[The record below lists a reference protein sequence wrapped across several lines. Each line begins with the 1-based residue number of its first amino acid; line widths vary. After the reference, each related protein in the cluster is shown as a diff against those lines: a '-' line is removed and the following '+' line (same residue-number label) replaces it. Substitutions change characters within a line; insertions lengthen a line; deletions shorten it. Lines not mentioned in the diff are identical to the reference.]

1 MLPINSLDDELF
13 ADILESAKK
22 MIPNL
27 TDEWLNRNSTDPGIT
42 FIELFAWLKE
52 MQQYYLDQISI
63 KNKYKYIKLLGEKQQ
78 YDKPAMAIVTISN
91 VEKEMVLPA
100 KCKFSADD
108 IIFETQR
115 EEFIFPINIDRFYT
129 ISEQKIVSSSEE
141 NWKEQYFVFGNEPK
155 IENEFYIC
163 FNDGLPINKN
173 IDITVSIYDN
183 YPIKRNKIVEDSFHP
198 LAKIEYEYLSI
209 NGWKTIENI
218 KDGTYG
224 FLDSGVISL
233 NILEEMEKDSEQ
245 NGYLIRAV
253 LKECNYDV
261 PPILK
266 YVFMNSIKVVQKD
279 TLSEVIEFDV
289 NDEDIQ
295 ECALPNYLGFMGD
308 IDVFIKV
315 EENIFERTYEY
326 DLTETQDSRLVVFHK
341 DKCNKF
347 PLEGEKNIKI
357 CCYSNEFNYKREIGN
372 GDGFPS
378 IAIDLNLENI
388 FYDDFQI
395 LISKNIGENIWEEWT
410 KSEDLLLEDCMA
422 KKYFLDVENQKIT
435 FGDGI
440 NGKIP
445 SGEILITSCSKTFSN
460 DGNVKKYKI
469 NNMLW
474 GNRNEKVINYEHAEG
489 GKKALT
495 IEQLFNKTRKNLKKI
510 TRAVTDEDYEYIV
523 KSTPGLMISN
533 AKVIV
538 PEVQDS
544 IFQNDNPNCVYI
556 VAEPYSRNKK
566 QGLNKAYVR
575 NILNNMEKY
584 RLINTEIEVISAE
597 YIGIDIH
604 GEITVKPY
612 YKDAKERIENS
623 IKEYFEHEEWKFGQG
638 LVYSDLYGIID
649 TLDCVSYI
657 YSLSI
662 NVNGRG
668 AKRNSNGDINIPESG
683 LIYLKN
689 YEIAVSDG

>member
-13 ADILESAKK
+13 EEILESAKK

-27 TDEWLNRNSTDPGIT
+27 TEEWLNRNSTDPGIT

-63 KNKYKYIKLLGEKQQ
+63 KNKYKYIKLLGEKQE
-78 YDKPAMAIVTISN
+78 YDKPAVAVVTISN
-91 VEKEMVLPA
+91 VEKEMIIPE

-108 IIFETQR
+108 IIFETER
-115 EEFIFPINIDRFYT
+115 EENILPINIDRFYT
-129 ISEQKIVSSSEE
+129 ISEQKIINFSEE
-141 NWKEQYFVFGNEPK
+141 NWKEEYPVFGNEPK

-163 FNDGLPINKN
+163 FNNKLPVNKN
-173 IDITVSIYDN
+173 IDITISIYDN
-183 YPIKRNKIVEDSFHP
+183 YPIKRNEIIEDAFYP
-198 LAKIEYEYLSI
+198 LAKIKYEYLSV
-209 NGWKTIENI
+209 NGWKDIEQI

-224 FLDSGVISL
+224 FLNNGIISL
-233 NILEEMEKDSEQ
+233 KISEEMEKEPEQ

-253 LKECNYDV
+253 LKECNYEV

-266 YVFMNSIKVVQKD
+266 YMSMNSIKVIQKD

-289 NDEDIQ
+289 TDGDIQ
-295 ECALPNYLGFMGD
+295 ECVLPNYLGLVGD

-315 EENIFERTYEY
+315 EEDIFERTYEY
-326 DLTETQDSRLVVFHK
+326 DLTMTEGRRGVIFNKVKQ
-341 DKCNKF
+341 NKF
-347 PLEGEKNIKI
+347 PLEGEKNVKI
-357 CCYSNEFNYKREIGN
+357 CCYSNEFTYRRKIGN

-378 IAIDLNLENI
+378 LSVDLNLENI
-388 FYDDFQI
+388 FYQDFQI
-395 LISKNIGENIWEEWT
+395 LVAKNIGENQWQEWT
-410 KSEDLLLEDCMA
+410 KSEDLLLEGCTA
-422 KKYFLDVENQKIT
+422 KKYFLDVEEQKII
-435 FGDGI
+435 FGDGV

-445 SGEILITSCSKTFSN
+445 NGEILITSCSKTFSN
-460 DGNVKKYKI
+460 DGNVKKHKI

-474 GNRNEKVINYEHAEG
+474 GNSNEQVVNYEHAEG

-510 TRAVTDEDYEYIV
+510 TRAVTDEDYEHIV

-566 QGLNKAYVR
+566 QGLNKAYVK

-612 YKDAKERIENS
+612 YKDAKERIEQS
-623 IKEYFEHEEWKFGQG
+623 IKEYFEQEEWEFGQG
-638 LVYSDLYGIID
+638 LVYSDLYGVID

-662 NVNGRG
+662 TFNGRG

-683 LIYLKN
+683 LIYLRN

>member
-13 ADILESAKK
+13 EDILESAKK
-22 MIPNL
+22 MISNL
-27 TDEWLNRNSTDPGIT
+27 TDEWLNNNSTDPGIT
-42 FIELFAWLKE
+42 FVELFAWLKE

-63 KNKYKYIKLLGEKQQ
+63 KNKYKYIKLLGEKQE
-78 YDKPAMAIVTISN
+78 YDKPATAVVTISD
-91 VEKEMVLPA
+91 VTKEMLLPA

-115 EEFIFPINIDRFYT
+115 EENIFPINIAKFYT
-129 ISEQKIVSSSEE
+129 ISEQKIVNFSEE
-141 NWKEQYFVFGNEPK
+141 NWNKEYFVFGNEPK
-155 IENEFYIC
+155 IESEFYIC
-163 FNDGLPINKN
+163 FNNGLPVNKN
-173 IDITVSIYDN
+173 IDITISIYDN
-183 YPIKRNKIVEDSFHP
+183 YPIKRNKIVEDSFSP
-198 LAKIEYEYLSI
+198 LAKIKYEYLSV

-218 KDGTYG
+218 KDETYG
-224 FLDSGVISL
+224 FLESGIISL
-233 NILEEMEKDSEQ
+233 NISEEMKKDAEQ

-266 YVFMNSIKVVQKD
+266 DISMNSIKVIQKD

-289 NDEDIQ
+289 NDQGIQ
-295 ECALPNYLGFMGD
+295 ECILPNYLGFMGA

-315 EENIFERTYEY
+315 EEDTFERTYEY
-326 DLTETQDSRLVVFHK
+326 DLIMTEDSRVVVF
-341 DKCNKF
+341 DKTKYNKF
-347 PLEGEKNIKI
+347 PLEGKKNVKV
-357 CCYSNEFNYKREIGN
+357 CCYSNEFRYKREIGN

-378 IAIDLNLENI
+378 LSMDLNLENV

-395 LISKNIGENIWEEWT
+395 LISQNLGENIWEEWS
-410 KSEDLLLEDCMA
+410 KCEDLFLENCMA
-422 KKYFLDVENQKIT
+422 KKYCLDIENQKII

-445 SGEILITSCSKTFSN
+445 NGEILITSCSKTFAK

-474 GNRNEKVINYEHAEG
+474 RRSNEKIINYEHAEG
-489 GKKALT
+489 GKKAST

-510 TRAVTDEDYEYIV
+510 TRAVTDEDYEHIV
-523 KSTPGLMISN
+523 RSTPGLMISN

-538 PEVQDS
+538 SEVQDS

-566 QGLNKAYVR
+566 QGLNKAYVK
-575 NILNNMEKY
+575 NILNNIEKY

-612 YKDAKERIENS
+612 YKDAKERIEHS
-623 IKEYFEHEEWKFGQG
+623 IKEYFEQEEWKFGQG

-683 LIYLKN
+683 LIYLRN

>member
-13 ADILESAKK
+13 EDILESAKK

-27 TDEWLNRNSTDPGIT
+27 TDEWLNRNTTDPGIT

-52 MQQYYLDQISI
+52 MQQYYLNQISI
-63 KNKYKYIKLLGEKQQ
+63 KNKYKYIKLLGEKQE
-78 YDKPAMAIVTISN
+78 YEKVATAIVTISN
-91 VEKEMVLPA
+91 VAREMILPA

-115 EEFIFPINIDRFYT
+115 EENIFQINIDKFYT
-129 ISEQKIVSSSEE
+129 ISEKRIVNFSEE

-163 FNDGLPINKN
+163 FNNGLPINKN

-183 YPIKRNKIVEDSFHP
+183 YKVKRNKIVEDSFYP
-198 LAKIEYEYLSI
+198 LAQIEYEYLSV
-209 NGWKTIENI
+209 NGWKAIEKV

-224 FLDSGVISL
+224 FLESGVISFNL
-233 NILEEMEKDSEQ
+233 LEEMEKDSKQ

-266 YVFMNSIKVVQKD
+266 YISINSVKVVQKD

-289 NDEDIQ
+289 NDEGIQ
-295 ECALPNYLGFMGD
+295 ECVLSNYLGFMGE

-315 EENIFERTYEY
+315 EEDIFERTYEY
-326 DLTETQDSRLVVFHK
+326 DLLATEDRRIVVFNK
-341 DKCNKF
+341 SKYNKF
-347 PLEGEKNIKI
+347 PLEGKKSIKV
-357 CCYSNEFNYKREIGN
+357 CCYSDEFNYKRKIGN

-378 IAIDLNLENI
+378 VAIDLNLENI
-388 FYDDFQI
+388 YYDDFQI
-395 LISKNIGENIWEEWT
+395 LISKNVGENIWEEWT
-410 KSEDLLLEDCMA
+410 KSEDLLLEGCTS
-422 KKYFLDVENQKIT
+422 KKYFFDVEDQKVI

-445 SGEILITSCSKTFSN
+445 NGEILITSCSKTFSN

-469 NNMLW
+469 NNILW
-474 GNRNEKVINYEHAEG
+474 GNSNEKIINYEHAEG

-495 IEQLFNKTRKNLKKI
+495 IEQLFNKTSKNLKKI

-523 KSTPGLMISN
+523 KSTPGLMINN

-538 PEVQDS
+538 PEIQDS
-544 IFQNDNPNCVYI
+544 IFQNDNPNCIYI
-556 VAEPYSRNKK
+556 VAEQYSKNKK
-566 QGLNKAYVR
+566 QGLNKSYIK
-575 NILNNMEKY
+575 NILNNIEKY

-597 YIGIDIH
+597 YIGINIH

-623 IKEYFEHEEWKFGQG
+623 IKEYFEQEEWKFGQG

>member
-13 ADILESAKK
+13 EDILESAKK

-27 TDEWLNRNSTDPGIT
+27 TDEWLNRSAADPGVT

-52 MQQYYLDQISI
+52 MQQYYLDQIST
-63 KNKYKYIKLLGEKQQ
+63 KNKYKYIKLLGEKRE
-78 YDKPAMAIVTISN
+78 YDNPATAIVTISN
-91 VEKEMVLPA
+91 VAKEMLLPG

-115 EEFIFPINIDRFYT
+115 EENIFPINIDRFYT
-129 ISEQKIVSSSEE
+129 ISEQKIVSLSEE
-141 NWKEQYFVFGNEPK
+141 NWKEQYFIFGNEPK
-155 IENEFYIC
+155 VENAFYIC
-163 FNDGLPINKN
+163 FNNGLPTNKN
-173 IDITVSIYDN
+173 IDITMSIYDN
-183 YPIKRNKIVEDSFHP
+183 YPIQRNKIVEDSFYP
-198 LAKIEYEYLSI
+198 LGKIQYEYLSVS
-209 NGWKTIENI
+209 GWKTIEKI
-218 KDGTYG
+218 KDKTYG
-224 FLDSGVISL
+224 FLESGIVSFT
-233 NILEEMEKDSEQ
+233 ILEEMERDPVQ

-253 LKECNYDV
+253 LKECNYEV

-266 YVFMNSIKVVQKD
+266 YVSMNSVKVVQKD

-289 NDEDIQ
+289 NDEEIQ
-295 ECALPNYLGFMGD
+295 ECILPNYLGYTGEL
-308 IDVFIKV
+308 DVFIKA
-315 EENIFERTYEY
+315 EDEIFERTYQY
-326 DLTETQDSRLVVFHK
+326 DLIMTADSRTVVF
-341 DKCNKF
+341 DKSKYNEF
-347 PLEGEKNIKI
+347 PLEGKRNIKI
-357 CCYSNEFNYKREIGN
+357 CCYSNEFSYKRRIGN

-378 IAIDLNLENI
+378 VAIDLNLENV
-388 FYDDFQI
+388 FYDDFEI
-395 LISKNIGENIWEEWT
+395 LVSKNIDENIWEEWT
-410 KSEDLLLEDCMA
+410 KSEDLLLEGCTS
-422 KKYFLDVENQKIT
+422 KKYFLDVENQKII

-445 SGEILITSCSKTFSN
+445 NGEILITSCSTTFSN

-469 NNMLW
+469 NNILW
-474 GNRNEKVINYEHAEG
+474 RNSNEKIINYEHAEG

-495 IEQLFNKTRKNLKKI
+495 IEQLFNKTSKNLKKV

-538 PEVQDS
+538 PEIQDS

-556 VAEPYSRNKK
+556 VAEPYSKNKK
-566 QGLNKAYVR
+566 QGLNKAYVK
-575 NILNNMEKY
+575 NILSNMEKY

-623 IKEYFEHEEWKFGQG
+623 IKDYFEQEEWKFGQG